1 MKERRNGRDRK
12 EEEMIKN
19 VNWQKKVILVN
30 NELIELARH

>member
-19 VNWQKKVILVN
+19 VNWQKKKSF
-30 NELIELARH
+30 